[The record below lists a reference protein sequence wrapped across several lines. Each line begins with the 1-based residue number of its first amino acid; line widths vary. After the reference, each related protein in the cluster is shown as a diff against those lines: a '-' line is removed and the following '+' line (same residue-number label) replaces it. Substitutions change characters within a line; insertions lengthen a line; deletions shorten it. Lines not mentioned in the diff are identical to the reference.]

1 MLLQKAD
8 LSSRPETHKQLCL
21 AISWNVGGK
30 QLCTDRSGYRKKRKD
45 VYVVVGGMDV
55 CVKRWDL

>member
-21 AISWNVGGK
+21 AIRGK